1 MIALLVPLTSQFFLP
16 ATPVFSWLITYYS
29 SRYIPVEW
37 RPAVSVT
44 TLPTLESVLYG
55 GNISDILTRYTH
67 PVLDVMAWL
76 SYGVLHFTL
85 PVVVAIFLWLFAPKR
100 ALHYWATAFGYL
112 NWFGVIIQDIFPCAP
127 PCAFTSHASAYVIA
141 DTSAFLGYEIIYGL
155 IPANY
160 GTPGSAGGL
169 ARIDAIF
176 GAQAYQKAFSGAPV
190 PFGAFP
196 SLHSACA
203 TLEALFVGHFFP
215 HLRKV
220 AWGYV
225 AILYWA
231 TMYLA
236 HHYLIDVVGGACLAV
251 FLWYAFM
258 PNELRF
264 VGVGAQANGEN
275 GYVGIGRGGRSKY
288 EVYDLEA
295 RTSSRRNGGII
306 PSSPGSSDQGSLDGD
321 QNEEQDITFTY
332 AARSPRQPGSA
343 TPFIVPSPI
352 VLTGAES
359 QSGWPRGGVERVA
372 KSHKH
377 TASIASL
384 IRADERVEGGWS
396 PITTSFPPLARENRP
411 NAS

>member
-1 MIALLVPLTSQFFLP
+1 
-16 ATPVFSWLITYYS
+16 
-29 SRYIPVEW
+29 
-37 RPAVSVT
+37 
-44 TLPTLESVLYG
+44 
-55 GNISDILTRYTH
+55 
-67 PVLDVMAWL
+67 
-76 SYGVLHFTL
+76 
-85 PVVVAIFLWLFAPKR
+85 
-100 ALHYWATAFGYL
+100 
-112 NWFGVIIQDIFPCAP
+112 
-127 PCAFTSHASAYVIA
+127 
-141 DTSAFLGYEIIYGL
+141 
-155 IPANY
+155 
-160 GTPGSAGGL
+160 
-169 ARIDAIF
+169 
-176 GAQAYQKAFSGAPV
+176 
-190 PFGAFP
+190 
-196 SLHSACA
+196 
-203 TLEALFVGHFFP
+203 
-215 HLRKV
+215 
-220 AWGYV
+220 
-225 AILYWA
+225 
-231 TMYLA
+231 
-236 HHYLIDVVGGACLAV
+236 
-251 FLWYAFM
+251 M

-264 VGVGAQANGEN
+264 VGVGAQAIGEN

-352 VLTGAES
+352 VLTGAEG
-359 QSGWPRGGVERVA
+359 QNGWPRAGGVERVA

>member
-1 MIALLVPLTSQFFLP
+1 VCPPLC
-16 ATPVFSWLITYYS
+16 AYLIC
-29 SRYIPVEW
+29 
-37 RPAVSVT
+37 
-44 TLPTLESVLYG
+44 LG
-55 GNISDILTRYTH
+55 H
-67 PVLDVMAWL
+67 P
-76 SYGVLHFTL
+76 
-85 PVVVAIFLWLFAPKR
+85 
-100 ALHYWATAFGYL
+100 
-112 NWFGVIIQDIFPCAP
+112 
-127 PCAFTSHASAYVIA
+127 IA
-141 DTSAFLGYEIIYGL
+141 DTLCFLGYEIIYGL
-155 IPANY
+155 IPAKY

-196 SLHSACA
+196 SLHSGCA
-203 TLEALFVGHFFP
+203 TLEALFVGHFFL

-231 TMYLA
+231 TMYLT

-251 FLWYAFM
+251 FFYYAFM

-264 VGVGAQANGEN
+264 VGTGAHANGEN
-275 GYVGIGRGGRSKY
+275 GYVGIGRSGRSKY

-306 PSSPGSSDQGSLDGD
+306 PSSPGSSEGGSLDGD
-321 QNEEQDITFTY
+321 QDEEQDITFTY
-332 AARSPRQPGSA
+332 AARSPRTPGSA

-352 VLTGAES
+352 GAES
-359 QSGWPRGGVERVA
+359 QSSWPRAGGVERVA

-384 IRADERVEGGWS
+384 IRADERAEGGWS

-411 NAS
+411 SNVS